1 MLKQAHLRNVAFQR
15 LGVKRVKGM
24 TPARFNLLYLLRRA
38 MLLRGPETEPC
49 AAARSQTGLCR
60 DLGLH
65 RSTVSKMLT
74 RLEEMG
80 WVRRERDASDRRRFN
95 VELTEKGLRKIWQ
108 AMRRVFRGK
117 VMRRAYERLFGVPPA
132 QPWDEFEAT
141 YDPVAAAARARA
153 LKRIEA
159 TEGKTVV
166 HVIHDVYCTLQEIAR
181 YFGDQ
186 SAVWYDLGAGL
197 PPRCN
202 YEPVGLG
209 TDAAA

>member
-15 LGVKRVKGM
+15 LGVKKVKGM

-38 MLLRGPETEPC
+38 MLRAGPETGPS

-80 WVRRERDASDRRRFN
+80 WVHRERDAVDRRRFN
-95 VELTEKGLRKIWQ
+95 IELTEKGLRKIWQ

-117 VMRRAYERLFGVPPA
+117 VMRRAYERLFGVEPP

-159 TEGKTVV
+159 SGGNTVV
-166 HVIHDVYCTLQEIAR
+166 HVIHDVYCTLREIAR
-181 YFGDQ
+181 YFGDT
-186 SAVWYDLGAGL
+186 SAVWYELGAGL
-197 PPRCN
+197 PPQGDF
-202 YEPVGLG
+202 EPMR
-209 TDAAA
+209 